1 MASPDRLCRHCEL
14 PLPDESSSWVRE
26 GFCCRGCKTVHG
38 VLQAGGL
45 DRYYALRDGAGVP
58 VGELPDEHDLGW
70 IEELRAAP
78 SPRIEI
84 DVQGMHCAGCV
95 WVIEKLFERHGS
107 GSLELNPTLGRAELL
122 VGDDYDLEGF
132 ARDVEA
138 LGYRLGPVQPL
149 DMFPHTAH
157 VETVAVFDRVP
168 QVDPLKRRMAERLR
182 RDGPTD

>member
-95 WVIEKLFERHGS
+95 WVIEKLFERHALVDDILYGRDLSGRAVADAPEDSPRAHGRRNLFDASRADLSPVTWLADARRPPAMARHPEGSSVSDWSEIAS
-107 GSLELNPTLGRAELL
+107 GS
-122 VGDDYDLEGF
+122 VSM
-132 ARDVEA
+132 
-138 LGYRLGPVQPL
+138 RLP
-149 DMFPHTAH
+149 
-157 VETVAVFDRVP
+157 R
-168 QVDPLKRRMAERLR
+168 
-182 RDGPTD
+182 